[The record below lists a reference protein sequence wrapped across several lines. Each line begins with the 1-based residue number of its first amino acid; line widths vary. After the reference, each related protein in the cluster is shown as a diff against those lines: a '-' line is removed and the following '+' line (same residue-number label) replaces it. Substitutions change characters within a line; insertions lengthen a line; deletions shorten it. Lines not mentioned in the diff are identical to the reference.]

1 MKLPGGETKLAA
13 VIGDPVRH
21 SLSPLIHNTAFELL
35 GLDWVFL
42 AFEISRGSS
51 QAALDAMRSL
61 GIEGLSVTMPLK
73 SEIFKG
79 LDRVSSIAQRLES
92 VNVVHRL
99 GNDLVGDS
107 TDGQGFINALRYDQN
122 FDPQGKR
129 CVVFGAGG
137 AARAVILALA
147 EAGATDLAIVARREN
162 QAQAAA
168 GLIASVGR
176 VGTPKDVT
184 GADLVVNAT
193 PIGMKIDSSVLD
205 ISGPDVPFD
214 PELVGAGQ
222 LVCDLIYHPLETPLL
237 VQAASKG
244 AQVSN
249 GVGMLIHQAAL
260 SFKLWTGESAPVE
273 EMYAALKL
281 ALHPK
286 SQS

>member
-1 MKLPGGETKLAA
+1 MKRPGGETKLAA

-42 AFEISRGSS
+42 AFEISRGSA

-73 SEIFKG
+73 SEILKG
-79 LDRVSSIAQRLES
+79 LDRVSSIAQRLEA

-168 GLIASVGR
+168 GLAESVGR
-176 VGTPKDVT
+176 VGAPEDVT

-193 PIGMKIDSSVLD
+193 PIGMKIDSSVL
-205 ISGPDVPFD
+205 DVPFD

-260 SFKLWTGESAPVE
+260 SFKLWTGEPAPLE
-273 EMYAALKL
+273 AMYAAVNE
-281 ALHPK
+281 ALI
-286 SQS
+286 